1 MIGRVR
7 ESRNPKKVI
16 RVSLMESYGEIG
28 RVPVK
33 FFLLLH
39 LQCKFKSKKQE
50 EALCLLPQAV
60 KKALSNNN
68 RARRRARR
76 AREDICGGKPRF
88 QSSILTLQF
97 LRPEI

>member
-1 MIGRVR
+1 M
-7 ESRNPKKVI
+7 P
-16 RVSLMESYGEIG
+16 
-28 RVPVK
+28 PP
-33 FFLLLH
+33 
-39 LQCKFKSKKQE
+39 
-50 EALCLLPQAV
+50 PQAV

-68 RARRRARR
+68 RARRRARQ